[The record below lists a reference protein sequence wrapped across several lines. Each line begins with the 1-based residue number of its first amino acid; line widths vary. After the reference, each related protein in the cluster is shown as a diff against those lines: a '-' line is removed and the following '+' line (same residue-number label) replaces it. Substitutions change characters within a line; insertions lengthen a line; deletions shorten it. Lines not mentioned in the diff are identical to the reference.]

1 MRGFRFFNQ
10 ESNQGKGKMDE
21 LDLIILN
28 ALQEDGRTPFT
39 QIAKKAGVAES
50 TIRSRYASLVEQGI
64 VQTIAVIDPFAVGYN
79 SPALIGIS
87 VEPGLTR
94 AVAQELEK
102 LPEVSYLVLTLG
114 AYDLVVEVFCRDR
127 EHLTTFITDQ
137 IQAIQ
142 GIRSTETQV
151 IGKIFKLSFFWQP
164 ERIPQEQDE

>member
-1 MRGFRFFNQ
+1 
-10 ESNQGKGKMDE
+10 MDE

-28 ALQEDGRTPFT
+28 ALQTDGRTPFT

-50 TIRSRYASLVEQGI
+50 TVRNRYASLVDQGI

-87 VEPGLTR
+87 VEPRSTR

-114 AYDLVVEVFCRDR
+114 GYDLMVEVFCRDR
-127 EHLTTFITDQ
+127 EHLTKFIMDQ
-137 IQAIQ
+137 VQVIE
-142 GIRSTETQV
+142 GIRATETLM
-151 IGKIFKLSFFWQP
+151 IGEIFKLSFFWRP
-164 ERIPQEQDE
+164 EIISQENEK